1 MSCSEAVHLM
11 LEEVTSIV
19 NKPPSVGEAVGA
31 GVGVVVGAGV
41 DEVDEVVS
49 STTTIVATAKQ
60 NAKATRRYLRDF
72 AGGCDFAGEVGPP
85 IQCQVGPPMA
95 ALFCSGPW

>member
-1 MSCSEAVHLM
+1 M

-41 DEVDEVVS
+41 GEVDS
-49 STTTIVATAKQ
+49 STATIVATAKQ

-72 AGGCDFAGEVGPP
+72 AGGCDFAGGWPSNSVPSWTSDGCTFLLWASE
-85 IQCQVGPPMA
+85 C
-95 ALFCSGPW
+95 